1 MAENEMKAVGA
12 FHGAHAAAAR
22 PGHVAINWT
31 TPTPR
36 CNRIS
41 VRRHT
46 CECVPEVFELCQAGG
61 LRFIRRTVREAGA
74 VVVHESDWAVSAVAG
89 RLWELLLGGH
99 AR

>member
-1 MAENEMKAVGA
+1 M
-12 FHGAHAAAAR
+12 
-22 PGHVAINWT
+22 
-31 TPTPR
+31 
-36 CNRIS
+36 
-41 VRRHT
+41 
-46 CECVPEVFELCQAGG
+46 FELCQAGG